1 MTIYTILIDT
11 PLGQLSA
18 YASDTGLRALLFD
31 PADAPRHGVK
41 GDINQGESHPMLNSL
56 SEQLAEYFAKQRRN
70 FDLPLDPIGTDFQR
84 LAWDALLTIP
94 YGEMRSYGEQAR
106 AIGKPTAVRAVG
118 AANGRNPLGI
128 IVPCHRVIGASGK
141 LTGYAGGLDRKR
153 ALLEHE
159 GAIAP
164 LLL

>member
-1 MTIYTILIDT
+1 MTIYMMPIDT
-11 PLGQLSA
+11 SLGVLYA

-41 GDINQGESHPMLNSL
+41 GEIKQDQDHPTLGSL
-56 SEQLAEYFAKQRRN
+56 SEQLAEYFAKERRD

-84 LAWDALLTIP
+84 LAWDALITIP
-94 YGEMRSYGEQAR
+94 YGEMRSYGQQAH

-118 AANGRNPLGI
+118 AANGRNPLSI

>member
-1 MTIYTILIDT
+1 MTLYTMLIDT
-11 PLGQLSA
+11 PLGPLSA
-18 YASDTGLRALLFD
+18 YASDAGLRALLFD

-41 GDINQGESHPMLNSL
+41 GEIGQSKDHPMLTSL
-56 SEQLAEYFAKQRRN
+56 SKQLAEYFAKERRD

-84 LAWDALLTIP
+84 LAWKALLTIP